1 MDYRELAQ
9 DLLANAKN
17 KGATGVDLL
26 IVEDESFSV
35 QVRMRGVETVKNS
48 QGKRLGL
55 RVCLDR
61 RSATTST
68 SDFSPES
75 VSQLLDEAMAMAAA
89 TAEDP
94 CGGLPEP
101 EALAADLPELDLWDG
116 EAGALPVPD
125 RIGLATVAEAAALDA
140 DPRIKNSEGAEF
152 GNDEARVL
160 LANSHGFYGEYRRAS
175 VGLSVT
181 PVASQDGQ
189 MQRDSW
195 YTVSRRLRELQGAE
209 AVGREAARRALR
221 RLGGRKVSTQR
232 VPVVFDPDIAA
243 GLLRSLCGAVSGSA
257 IYRDASFLAGK
268 LGEQIASPLLT
279 VVDDGRMPGGLGS
292 RPFDGEGVPTRR
304 TVVIREGK
312 LLSYL
317 LDTYT
322 GRKLGMASTGNAS
335 RALSQP
341 PSVGPTNLSILP
353 GPHPPEEIIR
363 SVPRGLYVTELIGF
377 GVNLVTGDYSRGAV
391 GLWIEN
397 GELAYP
403 VDEITIAGNLKEM
416 LRQIEMIG
424 SDLEWRGTVAS
435 PTLKIA
441 EMTVAGS

>member
-1 MDYRELAQ
+1 MDYRQLAEV
-9 DLLANAKN
+9 LLRSAKV
-17 KGATGVDLL
+17 KGATGADLL

-35 QVRMRGVETVKNS
+35 QVRMRDVETVKNS

-55 RVCLDR
+55 RICLDR

-68 SDFSPES
+68 SDFSPDS
-75 VSQLLDEAMAMAAA
+75 VDRLLDEAMAMAAA

-101 EALAADLPELDLWDG
+101 ETLAVDVPDLDLWDG

-125 RIGLATVAEAAALDA
+125 RIGFAAEAEVAALGA
-140 DPRIKNSEGAEF
+140 DPRITNSEGAEF
-152 GNDEARVL
+152 GNDETRVL
-160 LANSHGFYGEYRRAS
+160 LANSHGFCGEYRRSS

-181 PVASQDGQ
+181 PVAAQDGQ

-195 YTVSRRLRELQGAE
+195 YTVSRQLRGLQGAE
-209 AVGREAARRALR
+209 AVGREAARRTLR

-232 VPVVFDPDIAA
+232 VPVVFDPDMAA
-243 GLLRSLCGAVSGSA
+243 GLLRSLSGAVSGSA
-257 IYRDASFLAGK
+257 IYRDASFLVGK
-268 LGEQIASPLLT
+268 LGEQIASSRLT
-279 VVDDGRMPGGLGS
+279 VVDDGRMPGGLAS
-292 RPFDGEGVPTRR
+292 RPFDGEGLATRR
-304 TVVIREGK
+304 TVVIQDGK

-335 RALSQP
+335 RSLSQP

-353 GPHPPEEIIR
+353 GLHTPQEIIR
-363 SVPRGLYVTELIGF
+363 SVTRGLYVTELIGF

-397 GELAYP
+397 GELTYP
-403 VDEITIAGNLKEM
+403 VEEITIAGNLKEM
-416 LRQIEMIG
+416 LRQIEMVG
-424 SDLEWRGTVAS
+424 NDLEWRGTVAS

-441 EMTVAGS
+441 EMTVAGN